1 MTKHRSSIPKY
12 MTEPREMI
20 LFLVSILALV
30 VLFIVVYQ
38 PSNMP
43 TTDSLV
49 LRSYVLYLVIQL
61 GAGFSILIFSRT
73 LFYFIEKKNR
83 ILPWGVAVWMAVEIL
98 LITLVL
104 TIIAS
109 ALNTDSTLIFGKILE
124 RVSFNIVTILI
135 IPYGL
140 TVLLFSLF
148 DRNQQ
153 ISELHNVLEQQLEA
167 KPAADEKLNFYTSGG
182 KLSLSTRRA
191 NVLYIEAAA
200 NYCNI
205 HYMNEGKEETFILHN
220 SMKHLDEDERYRGL
234 MRCHKGYMVNIDN
247 VKLLRKE
254 KDGIVLELVQDV
266 RTIPVSR
273 TYNEQVVKVFTGN
286 YKA

>member
-20 LFLVSILALV
+20 LFLVSILTLV
-30 VLFIVVYQ
+30 ILFIVIYQ

-61 GAGFSILIFSRT
+61 GAGFLILFLSRT
-73 LFYFIEKKNR
+73 LFYLIEKKNR
-83 ILPWGVAVWMAVEIL
+83 ILPWGLAVWMAVEVL
-98 LITLVL
+98 LIMLVL

-124 RVSFNIVTILI
+124 RVTFNIVTILI

-140 TVLLFSLF
+140 TVLLFSLI

-153 ISELHNVLEQQLEA
+153 ISELHNTLEQQLDA

-220 SMKHLDEDERYRGL
+220 SMKRLDEDERYRGL

>member
-12 MTEPREMI
+12 MTEAREMI

-109 ALNTDSTLIFGKILE
+109 ALNTDDTLIFGKILE

-254 KDGIVLELVQDV
+254 KDGIVLELIQDV

>member
-1 MTKHRSSIPKY
+1 
-12 MTEPREMI
+12 MTEAREMI

-109 ALNTDSTLIFGKILE
+109 ALNTDDTLIFGKILE

-254 KDGIVLELVQDV
+254 KDGIVLELIQDV